1 MPTKGSFYTQTG
13 PTYQGDNP
21 ASSSNDGEVGVSI
34 SSPAANDIIDIP
46 ILFACTLNSVT
57 VAGDVVGSAV
67 FDLLL
72 APFGTVPTA
81 SITGSTEPTLASAQF
96 YQDTAL
102 TGWSHIIPANS
113 LLRVK
118 LNSTSGLARVAL
130 ALKITKG

>member
-1 MPTKGSFYTQTG
+1 MSTKGSFFSLTG
-13 PTYQGDNP
+13 PTYTGDNP

-34 SSPAANDIIDIP
+34 SSPAANDIVDIP
-46 ILFACTLNSVT
+46 ILFACTINSVT
-57 VAGDVVGSAV
+57 VFSDVVGSAV

-72 APFGTVPTA
+72 STFGTVPTA
-81 SITGSTEPTLASAQF
+81 SITGSANPTLASAQF

-102 TGWSHIIPANS
+102 TGWSPIIPANS

-118 LNSTSGLARVAL
+118 LNSTSGLSRVAI